1 MDIRRIAQE
10 RWGGRAAA
18 AMHAVN
24 ARHPWDH
31 NAAFHPWILTN
42 LPRRR
47 QCAVDVGCGRGDLLA
62 ALAPFF
68 ERVHGTDLDTA
79 MREASRARCAGLANV
94 SIDDA
99 DLEDLPHGAD
109 LITMV
114 AVLHHLDIERA
125 LAVIRERLAPGGRF
139 LCVGLAPPVSAAD
152 HAWDLA
158 SMITN
163 PLIGFVRHPWPAVE
177 TTPQP
182 ELPVAQPTVSL
193 AELTRIATAEM
204 PGARTRRHL
213 GFRYTLEWTKPG
225 SGTLDP

>member
-1 MDIRRIAQE
+1 MDIRRIARE
-10 RWGGRAAA
+10 RWGGRVAA
-18 AMHAVN
+18 AMHTVN

-31 NAAFHPWILTN
+31 NAAFHPWILTR

-47 QCAVDVGCGRGDLLA
+47 RLAVDVGCGRGDLLA

-68 ERVHGTDLDTA
+68 ERVHGTDLDST
-79 MREASRARCAGLANV
+79 MRETSRTRCAGLANV

-99 DLEDLPHGAD
+99 DLDGLPDGAD
-109 LITMV
+109 LITMI

-163 PLIGFVRHPWPAVE
+163 PLIGIVRHPWPAVE
-177 TTPQP
+177 ATPQP
-182 ELPVAQPTVSL
+182 ELPVAQPTVSI
-193 AELTRIATAEM
+193 AEIGRICDSVM
-204 PGARTRRHL
+204 PGAVIRRHL
-213 GFRYTLEWTKPG
+213 GFRHTLEWTRP
-225 SGTLDP
+225 D